1 MAPLTEPAFARL
13 RSVDPVLAEAAGD
26 AAFELETDL
35 FAALAKG
42 IVEKGASDAFP
53 FAWASLAAQIGEVS
67 PERVLE
73 AGSALEAFGKKT
85 ANALLG
91 AAKAVRSGK
100 IGMERLAALPDDEA
114 VGSLCSLRCVDVR
127 LAVRVLI
134 GVLRRPDVLRFDDEA
149 VRSGLMRVHGPRSC
163 TQEGFEAFRAR
174 HAPFGSAAT
183 LCLWESGE
191 RLRPVFPCGG
201 EALDALKRRDKRLGR
216 VIERLGPIRRG
227 VEPDLFTA
235 LVDSVIAQQISG
247 RAAQTISDR
256 LHGLVGNFTPQGL
269 VEAEPSQ
276 IQQCGLSQR
285 KVGYIQGIAREV
297 ASGALDLEALRHAP
311 DEELIRELSALNGI
325 GVWTAE
331 MLMIFSLCRPDVLS
345 WGDLGIRRGMA
356 LLYGDR
362 ELTRERFERRRK
374 RYSPYGSVV
383 SLYLWSIAGME
394 EALAVKLPRG

>member
-13 RSVDPVLAEAAGD
+13 HSVDPALAEAAGN
-26 AAFELETDL
+26 AVSGLETDL
-35 FAALAKG
+35 FTALAKG

-53 FAWASLAAQIGEVS
+53 FAWASLSALLEEVS

-73 AGSALEAFGKKT
+73 AGPALEAIGKKT

-91 AAKAVRSGK
+91 AAKAARSGK
-100 IGMERLAALPDDEA
+100 IGMERLAALSDDEA
-114 VGSLCSLRCVDVR
+114 VGVLCSLRGVDIR

-134 GVLRRPDVLRFDDEA
+134 GVLRRPDVLRSDDEA
-149 VRSGLMRVHGPRSC
+149 ARSGLMLVHGPRSC
-163 TQEGFEAFRAR
+163 TREGFEAFRAR

-183 LCLWESGE
+183 LCLWACGE
-191 RLRPVFPCGG
+191 RLRPVFPCG
-201 EALDALKRRDKRLGR
+201 EDALAALKRRDKRLGR
-216 VIERLGPIRRG
+216 VMERLGPIRRG

-256 LHGLVGNFTPQGL
+256 LHGMVGTFTPQGL
-269 VEAEPSQ
+269 MEADPAL

-285 KVGYIQGIAREV
+285 KVSYIQGIAREV
-297 ASGALDLEALRHAP
+297 ASGGLDLEALRHASD
-311 DEELIRELSALNGI
+311 DELVQRLSSLNGI

-383 SLYLWSIAGME
+383 SLYLWSLAGME